1 MKTIIVF
8 LILLLMSFFSYG
20 QVIEDKIDSIVRK
33 AIREEAVKTDV
44 LLNAFEDVVRRVVDE
59 KFPVGPVTTPVN
71 LLKITSPVNNYVAT
85 KEEIISVELD
95 DKNIPDKILQYK
107 VYLDEVLKDTD
118 GTTYTPALFRIP
130 SGTHEIKAEAIT
142 LSKTHTA
149 KIKIK
154 VE

>member
-8 LILLLMSFFSYG
+8 LVLLLMSFFSYG

-44 LLNAFEDVVRRVVDE
+44 LLNAFEDVIRRVVDE
-59 KFPVGPVTTPVN
+59 KIGPVTTPVN
-71 LLKITSPVNNYVAT
+71 LLKITSPVDNYVAT
-85 KEEIISVELD
+85 KDEIISVKLD
-95 DKNIPDKILQYK
+95 PRNISGKILQYK
-107 VYLDEVLKDTD
+107 IYLDDALKDID
-118 GTTYTPALFRIP
+118 GTTYTPALFRVP
-130 SGTHEIKAEAIT
+130 LGSHEIKAEAIT
-142 LSKTHTA
+142 LEKTHTA

>member
-20 QVIEDKIDSIVRK
+20 QSVDARIDSIVRK

-59 KFPVGPVTTPVN
+59 KLSGITTPVS
-71 LLKITSPVNNYVAT
+71 LLQITSPVNNYVAT

>member
-1 MKTIIVF
+1 
-8 LILLLMSFFSYG
+8 MSFFSYG
-20 QVIEDKIDSIVRK
+20 QSVDARIDSIVRK

-44 LLNAFEDVVRRVVDE
+44 LLNAFEEVVRRVVDE
-59 KFPVGPVTTPVN
+59 KFPVGPVTIPID
-71 LLKITSPVNNYVAT
+71 LLKITSPVNGYVAARG
-85 KEEIISVELD
+85 ELISVKLD
-95 DKNIPDKILQYK
+95 TRGISEKILQYK

-118 GTTYTPALFRIP
+118 GATYTPTIFPVPL
-130 SGTHEIKAEAIT
+130 GTHEIKAEAIT

>member
-20 QVIEDKIDSIVRK
+20 QSVDARIDSIVRK

-59 KFPVGPVTTPVN
+59 KLSGITTPVS
-71 LLKITSPVNNYVAT
+71 LLQITSPVNNYVAT

-142 LSKTHTA
+142 LEKTHTA